1 MSEAVGV
8 LVDLLIDTIQA
19 RLWLDHELRGLVH
32 AAYKIEEE
40 FKEKNRTMR
49 NAPTCAS
56 DSVGKRSTNQEA
68 RLQRI
73 AEVLDDIAGAASD
86 EVVRKME
93 SAGLMRALRESNV
106 EQATLAQGELDS
118 VNPGQDSAG
127 ILERFNRRL
136 PEGVGTML
144 DLSLEEEYY
153 ETGERP
159 EEDLSESTDAEGKDR
174 GTRGG
179 TSVWDDR
186 VGHFLETLR
195 SMQNLEDLE
204 KVQEEVERMASS
216 LAAQDSGRSTLEA
229 CKEELLELS
238 IQDFL
243 LCMKERNIDA
253 LAFIN
258 VVYRHMSSL

>member
-19 RLWLDHELRGLVH
+19 RLWLDHELRGLVK
-32 AAYKIEEE
+32 AAYEIEEE

-49 NAPTCAS
+49 IAPTCAS
-56 DSVGKRSTNQEA
+56 DSDGKRSTNQEA

-73 AEVLDDIAGAASD
+73 AEVLEDVAGATSD

-93 SAGLMRALRESNV
+93 TAGLMSALRESNV
-106 EQATLAQGELDS
+106 EQATLAPGELDS
-118 VNPGQDSAG
+118 VNVGQDSAG
-127 ILERFNRRL
+127 VLERFNMRL
-136 PEGVGTML
+136 PESVGTML

-153 ETGERP
+153 ESGEQL
-159 EEDLSESTDAEGKDR
+159 EVDLSESTDAEGRDR
-174 GTRGG
+174 GMGGG

-186 VGHFLETLR
+186 VGHFLDTLR
-195 SMQNLEDLE
+195 GLQNLDDLE
-204 KVQEEVERMASS
+204 KVQDCVERLASS
-216 LAAQDSGRSTLEA
+216 LAIQGSGRSTLEA

-243 LCMKERNIDA
+243 LRMKEQNIDA

-258 VVYRHMSSL
+258 VVYRHMSSF